1 MTGAYVAAGC
11 VQVNAV
17 LHLGPVEL
25 EKQLTSSWVGLGSNF
40 IGSVSGL
47 VFRFKNALINAR

>member
-17 LHLGPVEL
+17 LHSGPVEF
-25 EKQLTSSWVGLGSNF
+25 EKKLTSSRVGLGSNF

-47 VFRFKNALINAR
+47 VFLFKNVLINAR